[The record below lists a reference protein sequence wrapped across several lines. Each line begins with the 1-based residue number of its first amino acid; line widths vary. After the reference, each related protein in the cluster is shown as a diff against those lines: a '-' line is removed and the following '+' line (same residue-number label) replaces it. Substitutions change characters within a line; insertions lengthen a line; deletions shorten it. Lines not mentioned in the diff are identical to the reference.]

1 MSSHRRTLAAA
12 FATAAASVSLYPI
25 FTGGGWFLVGLGS
38 IAVVAAAGTATRVRR
53 LPELV
58 GLLGGLVAL
67 LLFLNLA
74 FSNARSF
81 LHLLPTPASIAQLF
95 DVAGA
100 GFNEASKYAPPV
112 PELRGM
118 LLLAA
123 AGIGITALLTDW
135 IAVRLGS
142 AALAGLPLLLLFME
156 PFTLSVGR
164 GFFGT
169 TVAFGVGVGG
179 YLALLSSEGKDRIR
193 EWEHQD
199 PSARDAPDTRPLAAA
214 GRRVGFASVVLALFL
229 PLVIPG
235 LHVTRLFGGQPG
247 IGGRPGSGGGSGG
260 GAGTGFPGVDTL
272 PSQQLTQELNG
283 RLADVLLY
291 DTTQTAPDYLQL
303 YVLDRLTNSGWQLS
317 QPESTVRV
325 DTALPPATG
334 LTNRT
339 YTTPVTTTIKVAND
353 VGADDLGA
361 LPAPYPAVSVQAKG
375 DLVADRSTLMLFD
388 SGTALAG
395 LQYTVTSLLDSP
407 PEQPLNDAP
416 APPAAIV
423 SNYEQVPGPYDSL
436 RALAESIVANA
447 GAKTPLEK
455 AVALQNWLSLG
466 TFKYTLKAPTV
477 LDASDLTNFLEKTKR
492 GYCQQFSFAMAV
504 LARLLDIPSRVAYG
518 FTSGTNISNDQWVV
532 TTHDAH
538 AWPELY
544 FQGFGWLRFEPTP
557 AGANGQGTAFA
568 PTYSYLSDGSSAT
581 GGAHPQPTSAPT
593 SGPGSKGSQ
602 ADLEHLRAALGEAG
616 LAQEAGPGAGPQVP
630 GVNPWEV
637 FGLVVA
643 GLIVVGLAAPW
654 TARLVIRQRRWR
666 LRRHRGGRDGSGGRG
681 GSGGSGG
688 SGGGGGGDHGRPD
701 SADVEWAHAAW
712 RELRDDMVDYGAGG
726 PPSESPRAVATRAGT
741 ALALAEPARAALG
754 RIAMAEERAMYSARP
769 ADGSGLRRDSATVR
783 RAIAVASPRGI
794 RWRGRLL
801 PASVTGPALNAM
813 AQAADIFGRLTPEWL
828 SRFRTPTTPLQAAFL
843 PPAPALIEPLHHRGT
858 RGLAA
863 AVPAAA
869 ARTARTALADRT
881 DGRPAERDGGHLPP
895 AAQRPDTGQQ
905 QDDEPADRQAD
916 EMRHYNPDGDHR
928 RAKNQPD
935 ERRYHPTPVMHV
947 GIAGA
952 N

>member
-1 MSSHRRTLAAA
+1 MSSHRRTLAAGL
-12 FATAAASVSLYPI
+12 ATAAASVSLYPI
-25 FTGGGWFLVGLGS
+25 FIGGVWFLVGLGS

-58 GLLGGLVAL
+58 GLLGGAVAL
-67 LLFLNLA
+67 LLYLNLA

-81 LHLLPTPASIAQLF
+81 LHLLPTPTSIRQLF
-95 DVAGA
+95 DAAGQ
-100 GFNEASKYAPPV
+100 GFHEASIYAPPV

-123 AGIGITALLTDW
+123 GGIGITALLTDW

-156 PFTLSVGR
+156 PFTLSIGR
-164 GFFGT
+164 GFLGT
-169 TVAFGVGVGG
+169 TTAFAFGVGG

-247 IGGRPGSGGGSGG
+247 IGGHAGSGSGSGG
-260 GAGTGFPGVDTL
+260 GAGVGFPGVDTQ
-272 PSQQLTQELNG
+272 PSQQLTQELTG
-283 RLADVLLY
+283 RLSDVLVY
-291 DTTQTAPDYLQL
+291 TTNQTSPDYLQL
-303 YVLDRLTNSGWQLS
+303 YVLDQLTDSGFQMFS
-317 QPESTVRV
+317 QPESLAHVT
-325 DTALPPATG
+325 TALPAAPG
-334 LTNRT
+334 LTNRA
-339 YTTPVTTTIKVAND
+339 YTTPVSTTIRIAND

-361 LPAPYPAVSVQAKG
+361 LPVPYPTVSIRAKG
-375 DLVADRSTLMLFD
+375 DLEADRSTLMLFD

-395 LQYTVTSLLDSP
+395 LQYQVTSLIDSP
-407 PEQPLNDAP
+407 PEEVLNDAP
-416 APPAAIV
+416 PPPAAIV
-423 SNYEQVPGPYDSL
+423 ASDLHVPASYDSL
-436 RALAESIVANA
+436 RAQAESVVASA
-447 GAKTPLEK
+447 GAKTPFEK
-455 AVALQNWLSLG
+455 AVALQNWLQLG

-477 LDASDLTNFLEKTKR
+477 LDASELTNFLDKTKS

-504 LARLLDIPSRVAYG
+504 LARLLGIPSRVAYG
-518 FTSGTNISNDQWVV
+518 FTSGTNIGTNEWLV

-544 FQGFGWLRFEPTP
+544 FQGLGWLRFEPTP
-557 AGANGQGTAFA
+557 TGADGQGTAYA
-568 PTYSYLSDGSSAT
+568 PNYSYLPGSSSGST
-581 GGAHPQPTSAPT
+581 AHPEPTSAPT
-593 SGPGSKGSQ
+593 SAAGKGSRSS
-602 ADLEHLRAALGEAG
+602 LPPNLRTALDGGGLDNEGGPAPASAAHA
-616 LAQEAGPGAGPQVP
+616 P

-654 TARLVIRQRRWR
+654 SARLVIRRRRWR
-666 LRRHRGGRDGSGGRG
+666 LRRRRGGHDGHDGHGGQRG
-681 GSGGSGG
+681 G
-688 SGGGGGGDHGRPD
+688 PD
-701 SADVEWAHAAW
+701 GADVEWAHAAW
-712 RELRDDMVDYGAGG
+712 RELRDDLVDYGAGCL
-726 PPSESPRAVATRAGT
+726 PSESPRAVATRAGT
-741 ALALAEPARAALG
+741 QLALAEPARAALG
-754 RIAMAEERAMYSARP
+754 RIAMAEERARYSARP
-769 ADGSGLRRDSATVR
+769 ADGTGLRQDSVTVR
-783 RAIAVASPRGI
+783 RAIAVAAPRPI

-828 SRFRTPTTPLQAAFL
+828 SRFRTPTAPLQAAL
-843 PPAPALIEPLHHRGT
+843 LSPAPALIEPLHHRGT
-858 RGLAA
+858 GGLSTAAPA
-863 AVPAAA
+863 AV
-869 ARTARTALADRT
+869 ARTARAALADRAA
-881 DGRPAERDGGHLPP
+881 GRTAERDGGHLPP

-905 QDDEPADRQAD
+905 HDDEPADRQAD